1 MKEIIGLISRVFFS
15 NDNWA
20 SVLITVDKDDSVIR
34 AAGSIMNPVVG
45 TRMLFVGDWFDD
57 PKYGR
62 QFKIQSS
69 RLYGKMTR
77 EGLIGYLSS
86 GFITGV
92 GEKTARRIVDKFG
105 DETLDVLENQP
116 LRLATVPRISVEK
129 AKEIAKMYK
138 ASSVYMEIYQLFGNK
153 ITDNQVKNIYAAY
166 GEKAVD
172 VIKKNPYQL
181 IHDID
186 GFGFRKVDALALNY
200 GISKKSPVRIGA
212 ALSFAL
218 TEESQ
223 KGHCYSNVLSLQ
235 AEVNKLLE
243 LPGGETVD
251 PTQLGH
257 ILADEIKQEHF
268 VYEKEGDRL
277 YLPAI
282 YKSEIYCADQISE
295 MIRKPLPLNTS
306 DDLIEEGIEQTER
319 EFGFKLEETQKRA
332 VISALKNQISIITGG
347 PGTGKT
353 TIVRAILNCYNGL
366 ATYLVAPT
374 GKASRRMSECTGRD
388 DAITIHRLLIEKKK
402 RNSKYEYAGLI
413 ICDEASMLDINL
425 AAKLLEF
432 AEDTHS
438 QLCLIGDIDQL
449 PPIGPGN
456 FFRDLVKSPFV
467 PTVKLELC
475 HRQKGKIAINAQKI
489 NFGESYKN
497 YEYDDSFKFL
507 MSAKEDAQ
515 KNILEQYFE
524 FVEEYGVSNVGC
536 IVPTRQAK
544 GENADSKVA
553 SDALNK
559 RIREKLNPMRS
570 DSVTVSGCDFRVND
584 RVMQTSNDY
593 EKGVFNGDCGYIS
606 CIDKDD
612 NLIYVKMDDGRV
624 VEYAPFETSS
634 LTLAYAMTV
643 HKSQGS
649 EYKAVVLGQCT
660 EHWILLQ
667 RNLLY
672 TGVTRAKEKVTIV
685 GDPKSMYRAV
695 SNTES
700 INRNTLLQTRIR
712 TNIVDCDDSKE
723 KK

>member
-15 NDNWA
+15 KDNWA
-20 SVLITVDKDDSVIR
+20 SVLIDVDKDGSTIR
-34 AAGSIMNPVVG
+34 AAGSIVNPVVG
-45 TRMLFVGDWFDD
+45 TRMLFMGDFEND
-57 PKYGR
+57 PKWGE
-62 QFKIQSS
+62 QFKIKSS
-69 RLYGKMTR
+69 RLYGKMTK

-86 GFITGV
+86 GFITGI
-92 GEKTARRIVDKFG
+92 GEKTARKIVDTFG
-105 DETLDVLENQP
+105 DNTLDIIENHP
-116 LRLATVPRISVEK
+116 IKLATIPRISLEK
-129 AKEIAKMYK
+129 AKEISKMYK

-166 GEKAVD
+166 GEKAVK
-172 VIKKNPYQL
+172 VIQNNPYQL

-200 GISKKSPVRIGA
+200 GIPKNSPVRIGA

-223 KGHCYSNVLSLQ
+223 KGHCYSNLLSLQ
-235 AEVNKLLE
+235 AEVNNLLE
-243 LPGGETVD
+243 LPGDAAVTGSE
-251 PTQLGH
+251 LGH

-268 VYEKEGDRL
+268 VYEEDGNRL
-277 YLPAI
+277 YLPHI
-282 YKSEIYCADQISE
+282 YKSEVYCAKQVAKMVRCTI
-295 MIRKPLPLNTS
+295 PTNTS
-306 DDLIEEGIEQTER
+306 DDLIEDGIERTER
-319 EFGFKLEETQKRA
+319 EYGFKLESTQKQA
-332 VISALKNQISIITGG
+332 VVSALKNHISIITGG

-353 TIVRAILNCYNGL
+353 TAVRAILNCYNGNV
-366 ATYLVAPT
+366 TYLVAPT

-402 RNSKYEYAGLI
+402 KNSKYEYSGLI

-432 AEDTHS
+432 ADDTHS

-467 PTVKLELC
+467 PTVKLALC

-489 NFGESYKN
+489 NYGESYKN
-497 YEYDDSFKFL
+497 YEYDDSFEFIK
-507 MSAKEDAQ
+507 SAKEEAQ
-515 KNILEQYFE
+515 QNLLDKYFE

-559 RIREKLNPMRS
+559 KIREKLNPMRAN
-570 DSVTVSGCDFRVND
+570 SVMIPGCDFRVND

-672 TGVTRAKEKVTIV
+672 TGVTRAKDKVAIV
-685 GDPKSMYRAV
+685 GDVKSMGRAV
-695 SNTES
+695 SNTEA
-700 INRNTLLQTRIR
+700 INRNTLLQTRIKDD
-712 TNIVDCDDSKE
+712 IVGGKF
-723 KK
+723 